1 MKFLTVKEVAHI
13 INVKPKTIY
22 QWAKLGQ
29 IPCIKLNGCLRF
41 DLDDINGRF
50 AMDIIASNGTMVKQ
64 AIVNLKGTPVNLIL
78 DDYIPGLYQIHLYNE
93 AHSYR

>member
-41 DLDDINGRF
+41 DLDDINEWISSCKKEVSSGYNPF
-50 AMDIIASNGTMVKQ
+50 TL
-64 AIVNLKGTPVNLIL
+64 VNRPKSGG
-78 DDYIPGLYQIHLYNE
+78 DK
-93 AHSYR
+93 